1 MVKWLNGFQKNHFW
15 IGMWNSRPPP
25 FMEKNHLKFPFWLIE
40 YSPYIAHKNY
50 DASTMMSLTHY
61 YNQILSNTNQCY
73 QIQLDSQTLSESCQ
87 YVIACHVSP
96 KKSIFHC
103 NQAQTVFKRSQRSL
117 TRLFSTNCQG
127 WFKDFT
133 ARLRKLDMQ
142 STKNHLGIVSAK
154 TLKFLESGWCDLAG
168 VEIFGPSDN
177 RMQKASRECWI
188 ISEQQRLEYDHQN
201 NFHCYPGQG
210 QAL

>member
-1 MVKWLNGFQKNHFW
+1 MSMVKSFEAVLHCTPKLWCIHHDE
-15 IGMWNSRPPP
+15 P
-25 FMEKNHLKFPFWLIE
+25 
-40 YSPYIAHKNY
+40 
-50 DASTMMSLTHY
+50 SLTITIKY
-61 YNQILSNTNQCY
+61 YPILITAL
-73 QIQLDSQTLSESCQ
+73 IQLYSDTLR
-87 YVIACHVSP
+87 VLPIRHRMPRLP
-96 KKSIFHC
+96 KEVNISL
-103 NQAQTVFKRSQRSL
+103 QPSVRYAQTVFKRSQRSL

-177 RMQKASRECWI
+177 RMQKASREC
-188 ISEQQRLEYDHQN
+188 
-201 NFHCYPGQG
+201 
-210 QAL
+210 

>member
-1 MVKWLNGFQKNHFW
+1 
-15 IGMWNSRPPP
+15 
-25 FMEKNHLKFPFWLIE
+25 
-40 YSPYIAHKNY
+40 
-50 DASTMMSLTHY
+50 MMSLTHY

-73 QIQLDSQTLSESCQ
+73 QIQLDSQTLSKSCQ

-96 KKSIFHC
+96 KEVNISL
-103 NQAQTVFKRSQRSL
+103 QPSVRYAQTVFKRSQRSL

-142 STKNHLGIVSAK
+142 STKNHLGIASAK

-201 NFHCYPGQG
+201 NFHCHPGQG

>member
-1 MVKWLNGFQKNHFW
+1 MT
-15 IGMWNSRPPP
+15 
-25 FMEKNHLKFPFWLIE
+25 
-40 YSPYIAHKNY
+40 A
-50 DASTMMSLTHY
+50 SLTLHTKIMMHPSWWASPTITIKY
-61 YNQILSNTNQCY
+61 YPTLISAVLSNPAWFT
-73 QIQLDSQTLSESCQ
+73 DTLR
-87 YVIACHVSP
+87 VLPIRHRMPRLP
-96 KKSIFHC
+96 KEVNISL
-103 NQAQTVFKRSQRSL
+103 QPSVRYAQTVFKRSQRSL

-142 STKNHLGIVSAK
+142 STKNHLGIASAK

-201 NFHCYPGQG
+201 DFHHHPGQG